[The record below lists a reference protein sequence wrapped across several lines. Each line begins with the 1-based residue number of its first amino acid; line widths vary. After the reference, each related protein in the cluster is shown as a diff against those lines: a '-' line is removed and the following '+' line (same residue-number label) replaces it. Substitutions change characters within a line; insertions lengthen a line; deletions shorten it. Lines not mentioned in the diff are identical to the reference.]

1 MFKRKFYDEM
11 LEWKNRDQ
19 GASALLIEGARR
31 VGKSTIAEAFA
42 KREYDSYLAIDFS
55 EAPQEVLDLFRQYRQ
70 DLETFFT
77 YLSAYYEVNLVPRH
91 SVIIFDEV
99 QSFPPAREFIKRLVA
114 DGRFDYIETGSLLS
128 IHQNQRYCYSFR
140 GAVRGVESLGF
151 RRILVGVRERTAGVC
166 HSRLIRAYEA
176 FAFRAA

>member
-70 DLETFFT
+70 DLETFFH
-77 YLSAYYEVNLVPRH
+77 LPVC
-91 SVIIFDEV
+91 
-99 QSFPPAREFIKRLVA
+99 
-114 DGRFDYIETGSLLS
+114 LL
-128 IHQNQRYCYSFR
+128 
-140 GAVRGVESLGF
+140 
-151 RRILVGVRERTAGVC
+151 
-166 HSRLIRAYEA
+166 
-176 FAFRAA
+176 